1 MNHERLRWLR
11 NKFSRLFRRHR
22 QEVALTAEL
31 QFHFDQL
38 VAEFRASG
46 LSEADA
52 RFAAQKE
59 FGATSAYR
67 EEIRDTWRPPALAD
81 LWRSLRFAVRSLA
94 RAPGF
99 SLAVLCSLIVCIGP
113 NAATLS
119 ALYSLVLK
127 PLPFPEPAQ
136 LVTIVNVADKSGGQ
150 VVQSSTTQYHD
161 FKAHAD
167 QFAGF
172 ATVRHDS
179 VTLDSDDAPT
189 RVAMDSVAADFF
201 SVLGVI
207 PVTGRFFTP
216 EEETAGRN
224 RVIVLSQDFWE
235 SHYNADPSAIG
246 RKVLIGGA
254 PFTIVGVAPRS
265 LESLSQQTAFFAPY
279 APAAAKF
286 DLQTRYRGDLI
297 LYARLK
303 PGVSSE
309 AGLAQLKALEEKFLT
324 NQAGPPLRALLAA
337 AGYRLAIEPLR
348 AGGWVGET
356 SSLWL
361 LQGGAVL
368 VLLIGCVNVVNLFL
382 ARMNAKRT
390 ELAIR
395 VALGAGRG
403 ALLRQTLAESLLLTA
418 TATVA
423 GIGLALG
430 ALRGFNHYLPVL
442 VSGAPPVTLDATVT
456 FAMVAVACGI
466 ALVVGFLPLHLVWR
480 TGLRVGET
488 RTASSGSGSR
498 AVSGALV
505 MSQVAVA
512 VILLVGASLLI
523 RSFAK
528 VMANDPG
535 FDAAHIVQA
544 RIALSSKYNN
554 AATRIGVQRRILAS
568 FREIPG
574 VDQAAAALSPVLL
587 SNERPVP
594 FGLRGEAV
602 SESESQHLIHITAVS
617 PEFFATMG
625 MHFVSGRG
633 FDEAEQY
640 PKNPVA
646 IVDQTFVERYFPGR
660 TVEGQE
666 IYLNWGFPLGVDAWA
681 RIVGVVSRANFA
693 GLDSRDNLPFVYV
706 STAGYSS
713 SGFTAYVRSRRPTA
727 ELLGEL
733 RTKLRAVDPSI
744 PLYSGASLEAGL
756 DDLLTA
762 RRGITLLLGVFSCLA
777 LLLAAIGL
785 YGVLSYDVTQ
795 RTREIGIRGAIGA
808 SRSQIIGL
816 ILRQGLWKTG
826 VGLAVGLLGAFFLTR
841 YLSSLLFG
849 VVSADPISYLAV
861 LALLAVVALLAC
873 WLPARRAAKV
883 DPIVALRAE

>member
-1 MNHERLRWLR
+1 M
-11 NKFSRLFRRHR
+11 
-22 QEVALTAEL
+22 
-31 QFHFDQL
+31 
-38 VAEFRASG
+38 
-46 LSEADA
+46 
-52 RFAAQKE
+52 
-59 FGATSAYR
+59 
-67 EEIRDTWRPPALAD
+67 
-81 LWRSLRFAVRSLA
+81 
-94 RAPGF
+94 
-99 SLAVLCSLIVCIGP
+99 
-113 NAATLS
+113 
-119 ALYSLVLK
+119 
-127 PLPFPEPAQ
+127 
-136 LVTIVNVADKSGGQ
+136 
-150 VVQSSTTQYHD
+150 
-161 FKAHAD
+161 
-167 QFAGF
+167 
-172 ATVRHDS
+172 
-179 VTLDSDDAPT
+179 
-189 RVAMDSVAADFF
+189 
-201 SVLGVI
+201 
-207 PVTGRFFTP
+207 
-216 EEETAGRN
+216 
-224 RVIVLSQDFWE
+224 LSQNFWE
-235 SHYNADPSAIG
+235 SHYHSDPGAIG
-246 RKVLIGGA
+246 RKVLMGGV

-265 LESLSQQTAFFAPY
+265 LEALAQQTAFFQPY

-303 PGVSSE
+303 PGVSPE

-324 NQAGPPLRALLAA
+324 NQAGPPLRTLLAA

-403 ALLRQTLAESLLLTA
+403 ALLRQTLTESLLLTGAA
-418 TATVA
+418 TAA
-423 GIGLALG
+423 GLGLALG
-430 ALRGFNHYLPVL
+430 ALRVFNRYLPVM

-456 FAMVAVACGI
+456 FAMVAVAGAI
-466 ALVVGFLPLHLVWR
+466 ALLVGFLPLQLIWR
-480 TGLRVGET
+480 TGLRVDES
-488 RTASSGSGSR
+488 RAASSGAGSR

-505 MSQVAVA
+505 TTQVAVA

-535 FDAAHIVQA
+535 FDAAHVVQA
-544 RIALSSKYNN
+544 RIGLSARYNN
-554 AATRIGVQRRILAS
+554 AATRIGVQRRILEA

-574 VDQAAAALSPVLL
+574 VDNAAASLTPVLL

-602 SESESQHLIHITAVS
+602 AESESQHLIHITAVS

-625 MHFVSGRG
+625 MRVLSGRG
-633 FDEAEQY
+633 FDNADQY

-646 IVDQTFVERYFPGR
+646 IVDQAFVERYFPGR
-660 TVEGQE
+660 IVEGQE
-666 IYLNWGFPLGVDAWA
+666 IYLNWGFPLGVDAWP

-693 GLDSRDNLPFVYV
+693 GLDSRDNLPFVFV

-713 SGFTAYVRSRRPTA
+713 SGFTAFVRSRRPTSDV
-727 ELLGEL
+727 LRDL
-733 RTKLRAVDPSI
+733 RTKLREIDPSV
-744 PLYSGASLEAGL
+744 PLFGATSLEAGL
-756 DDLLTA
+756 DDQLTA
-762 RRGITLLLGVFSCLA
+762 RRGITLLLGLFSGLA

-808 SRSQIIGL
+808 SRGQIIGL

-826 VGLAVGLLGAFFLTR
+826 VGLAVGLLGAAFLTR
-841 YLSSLLFG
+841 YLSTLLFG
-849 VVSADPISYLAV
+849 IVSADPISYTAV
-861 LALLAVVALLAC
+861 LLLLAGVSLLAC
-873 WLPARRAAKV
+873 WLPAQRAARV
-883 DPIVALRAE
+883 NPIEALRAE